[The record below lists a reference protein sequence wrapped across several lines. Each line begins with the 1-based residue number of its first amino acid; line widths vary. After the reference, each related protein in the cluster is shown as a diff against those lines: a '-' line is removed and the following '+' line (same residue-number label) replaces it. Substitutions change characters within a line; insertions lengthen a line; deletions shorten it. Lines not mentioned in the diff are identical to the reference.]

1 MTSKEFDRRQFFA
14 KSAAASGAVAAL
26 GLSFEERALLTH
38 QAQAAE
44 PPRTKAS
51 VSGLP
56 KGKIGNVTI
65 SRVIVG
71 SNLFGGGAH
80 ARNLMYV
87 SELMKRYFTREKIL
101 DTLQLCEKSGINTTI
116 GGLGT
121 ADTVSRY
128 NKARGGKMQVI
139 AQLNPADANWKDD
152 ADPDGSITTTKD
164 DIRRSIEEAA
174 KAGCVGAF
182 LLGARADRWV
192 KAERLDLIEA
202 FVSLV
207 KKSGLIAGVGGHD
220 RRVPMDCEK
229 AGIDVDFYFKTIH
242 PESYWSAIPKQH
254 REPFLVDSFGPNDH
268 DCMWEQYPE
277 ETIRLMRTLKKP
289 WIGFKVLAAGAVHPA
304 EGFKFAFE
312 NGADFVCAGM
322 FDWQVRENVTIAKN
336 VLFEGAVR
344 NRTRPWRA

>member
-1 MTSKEFDRRQFFA
+1 MTSKEFDRRQFLA

-26 GLSFEERALLTH
+26 ALSFEEQALLTH

-44 PPRTKAS
+44 PPSVETS

-56 KGKIGNVTI
+56 KGKIGNVAI

-87 SELMKRYFTREKIL
+87 SELMKRYFTRDKIL
-101 DTLQLCEKSGINTTI
+101 DTLQLCEENGINTTI
-116 GGLGT
+116 GAIGT
-121 ADTVSRY
+121 VGRY
-128 NKARGGKMQVI
+128 NEERGGKMQVI

-152 ADPDGSITTTKD
+152 ADPGGSITTTKD
-164 DIRRSIEEAA
+164 DIRRSVEGAA

-220 RRVPMDCEK
+220 KRVPMDCEK

-242 PESYWSAIPKQH
+242 PQSYWSAIPKEH

-277 ETIRLMRTLKKP
+277 ETIRFMRTLKKP

-312 NGADFVCAGM
+312 NGTDFVCSGM
-322 FDWQVRENVTIAKN
+322 FDWQVRENVRIAKK
-336 VLFEGAVR
+336 VLSEDTVK
-344 NRTRPWRA
+344 NRARPWRA